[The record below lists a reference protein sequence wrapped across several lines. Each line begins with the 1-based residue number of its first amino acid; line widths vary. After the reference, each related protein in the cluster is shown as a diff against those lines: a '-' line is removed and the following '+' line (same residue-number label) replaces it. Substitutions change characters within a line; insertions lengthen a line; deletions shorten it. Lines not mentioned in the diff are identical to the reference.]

1 MKIIIDTKKG
11 AEAVSGFL
19 QKTSDLGKKT
29 LSDVQASASDLS
41 EKMKQDSYLRRLK
54 KYNPLFPDVYQSA
67 DFNLPNMIMIR
78 DDAER
83 KGIDVCEG
91 AIGWLGNESGMEVLY
106 LYDEAVPTSGIT
118 FVPSADCNAIYYV
131 DKFNRKKFIR
141 TDCIFKIAH
150 DERLAELE
158 HIAYSLGAK
167 HCTIDIVETEK
178 SLKKSNKRFALNK
191 KANVQ
196 LEDSSD
202 NIEGDVSAEVDSNY
216 EATHKREDKRY
227 CELSWEGS
235 DKPKKPRLKWFA
247 YDDGIKGLVEMRCK
261 GGNKVNTRT
270 LKIHGSSSIT
280 MSKDTACRIDSAINS
295 IGSIEGRTSGNRNAE
310 LESQVTKETN
320 RTFIFSI
327 EF

>member
-118 FVPSADCNAIYYV
+118 FVPSADCDAVYYV
-131 DKFNRKKFIR
+131 DSFDRKRFIR
-141 TDCIFKIAH
+141 IDRIFGKAH
-150 DERLAELE
+150 EERLAELK
-158 HIAYSLGAK
+158 HVAYSLGAK
-167 HCTIDIVETEK
+167 SCTIEISESSVEVSVSK
-178 SLKKSNKRFALNK
+178 K
-191 KANVQ
+191 KASFGGGGV
-196 LEDSSD
+196 LHGAKAS
-202 NIEGDVSAEVDSNY
+202 SAESAEQNSSVKNSTQRSGKIY
-216 EATHKREDKRY
+216 VQF
-227 CELSWEGS
+227 EGHAN
-235 DKPKKPRLKWFA
+235 PQRPTLKWFA
-247 YDDGIKGLVEMRCK
+247 NDDNIKNLVEFRCNGENSVK
-261 GGNKVNTRT
+261 IET
-270 LKIHGSSSIT
+270 LELSGSSSAT
-280 MSKDTACRIDSAINS
+280 MSQKTACSIDNAVGAMKLKG
-295 IGSIEGRTSGNRNAE
+295 GSTMEAQAVRENHST
-310 LESQVTKETN
+310 LY
-320 RTFIFSI
+320 FSI